1 MINKIK
7 LQQVPKPAANIFS
20 SMPLDLRC
28 LSWVS
33 DLSPFLHSDHSAG
46 TNTLCGGGRTGG
58 LGSDRLPHE
67 RHLRSSGIDEKNI
80 PASPMS
86 SM

>member
-1 MINKIK
+1 MELIGE
-7 LQQVPKPAANIFS
+7 AGMFFS

-46 TNTLCGGGRTGG
+46 TGTLCGGGRTGG
-58 LGSDRLPHE
+58 LGVQHGSCRAHTAAA
-67 RHLRSSGIDEKNI
+67 SYSGVET
-80 PASPMS
+80 
-86 SM
+86 